1 MIGDCLYRIEP
12 HIHNA
17 AGEILRLQIQY
28 DGVDAL
34 FDAEETGASAGRI
47 LAFFALLDRVDVHQG
62 VRHFADSHQT
72 QIGLGGNVCAGY
84 FLGSGN

>member
-12 HIHNA
+12 QVHDA
-17 AGEILRLQIQY
+17 AGEVLRLQIQY

-34 FDAEETGASAGRI
+34 FDAEETGASAGRV
-47 LAFFALLDRVDVHQG
+47 LAFFALLDRVDGQQG

-72 QIGLGGNVCAGY
+72 QIGLGGNICAGS